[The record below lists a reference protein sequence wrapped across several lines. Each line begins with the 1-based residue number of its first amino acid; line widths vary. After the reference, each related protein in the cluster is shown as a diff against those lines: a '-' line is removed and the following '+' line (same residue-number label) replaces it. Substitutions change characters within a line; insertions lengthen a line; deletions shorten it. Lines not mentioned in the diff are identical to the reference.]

1 LVVKKKIQGFRKKMA
16 FNIDA
21 FSANINKDG
30 LSFKSDYQ
38 VIITPPVQLSLL
50 YPTSDLSLRA
60 SKADIPGRS
69 IQTAPTRHV
78 VGPETQVAY
87 NSSLLQIST
96 TFIADKKLNIKRYFE
111 AWQDIAIG
119 NFRMS
124 PLYKSKQFNIGYYSD
139 YVGTVSIYQYDRETQ
154 KVAYQCK
161 MLECYPV
168 TINPLDVD
176 WESTATHDIGVTWN
190 YRYFTD
196 ENAEFFNG

>member
-1 LVVKKKIQGFRKKMA
+1 MA

-38 VIITPPVQLSLL
+38 VIITPPVQLSWL

-69 IQTAPTRHV
+69 IQTVPTRHV

-87 NSSLLQIST
+87 NSSMLQIST
-96 TFIADKKLNIKRYFE
+96 TFIADKNLNIKRYFE

-124 PLYKSKQFNIGYYSD
+124 PLYNSKQFNVGYYSD
-139 YVGTVSIYQYDRETQ
+139 YVGTVTIYQYDRETQ

-176 WESTATHDIGVTWN
+176 WESNATHDIGVTWN

>member
-1 LVVKKKIQGFRKKMA
+1 MA

-119 NFRMS
+119 NFRIMS